1 MASVDKILIGS
12 PTYKTVVGNVTRIHK
27 VVVGTPLTTTVIGP
41 YADID
46 NIVGLDTSGKTQG
59 GTITYDSDT
68 GTFVVG
74 EDPIIEIDGKTYP
87 SDSAHTNILIR
98 RSGTQG
104 EPVKLQQGELAY
116 SFLSDPATDGFGN
129 GGDRLYIAVG
139 PNDPGTGLSS
149 EIDVIGGTYFTN
161 LLNHQ
166 QGTLT
171 ANSAL
176 LVDNNKRIDQLLAD
190 SATFLK
196 LTSQEIYASSFID
209 TPVVQNDSLVLKGST
224 DNYITA
230 TNGAGVEIYYN
241 NSIAFQS
248 ASLTGRTGLTP
259 GLLLDQDRTLEVKGL
274 SFLDSTT
281 IDGDLT
287 ITKNLLVQGT
297 TTSIETTELL
307 IEDKRI
313 IIGKGIT
320 DSVQANASGIAV
332 GDSDMPIASITYVN
346 NGIDSDCWEFNP
358 GICAPDITVNELIFE
373 TIDCGTYA

>member
-139 PNDPGTGLSS
+139 PNDPGTG
-149 EIDVIGGTYFTN
+149 
-161 LLNHQ
+161 
-166 QGTLT
+166 
-171 ANSAL
+171 
-176 LVDNNKRIDQLLAD
+176 
-190 SATFLK
+190 
-196 LTSQEIYASSFID
+196 
-209 TPVVQNDSLVLKGST
+209 
-224 DNYITA
+224 
-230 TNGAGVEIYYN
+230 
-241 NSIAFQS
+241 
-248 ASLTGRTGLTP
+248 
-259 GLLLDQDRTLEVKGL
+259 
-274 SFLDSTT
+274 
-281 IDGDLT
+281 
-287 ITKNLLVQGT
+287 
-297 TTSIETTELL
+297 
-307 IEDKRI
+307 
-313 IIGKGIT
+313 
-320 DSVQANASGIAV
+320 
-332 GDSDMPIASITYVN
+332 
-346 NGIDSDCWEFNP
+346 
-358 GICAPDITVNELIFE
+358 
-373 TIDCGTYA
+373 

>member
-1 MASVDKILIGS
+1 MTSIDKILIGS
-12 PTYKTVVGNVTRIHK
+12 PTYKTVVGNVTRVHK
-27 VVVGTPLTTTVIGP
+27 VVVGTPLSTVVIGP

-46 NIVGLDTSGKTQG
+46 NIVGLDTTGKSQG
-59 GTITYDSDT
+59 NVISYDSASGD
-68 GTFVVG
+68 FIVG
-74 EDPIIEIDGKTYP
+74 ASPDLDIDGKFYP
-87 SDSAHTNILIR
+87 SDSAHSNILIR

-116 SFLSDPATDGFGN
+116 SFLADPSTNGFGN

-139 PNDPGTGLSS
+139 PNDSAGLST

-176 LVDNNKRIDQLLAD
+176 LVGSDKRIDQLLAD
-190 SATFLK
+190 SASFLK
-196 LTSQEIYASSFID
+196 LTSNEIYASSFVE

-224 DNYITA
+224 DNYISA
-230 TNGAGVEIYYN
+230 TNGAGVEFYYN
-241 NSIAFQS
+241 NNVAFET
-248 ASLTGRTGLTP
+248 ASLTGRNGLTP
-259 GLLLDQDRTLEVKGL
+259 GILLGEDRTLEVNGL

-313 IIGKGIT
+313 VIGKGIT
-320 DSVQANASGIAV
+320 NPVDANQSGIAV
-332 GDSDMPIASITYVN
+332 GDSDNPIASITYVN
-346 NGIDSDCWEFNP
+346 NGVDSDCWLFSP
-358 GICAPDITVNELIFE
+358 GICAPDLTVDELIFE
-373 TIDCGTYA
+373 EIDCGTYA

>member
-27 VVVGTPLTTTVIGP
+27 VVVGTPLSTVVIGP

-46 NIVGLDTSGKTQG
+46 NIVGLDTTGKVDG
-59 GTITYDSDT
+59 GIISYDSDS
-68 GTFVVG
+68 GNFVVG
-74 EDPIIEIDGKTYP
+74 ENPLIEVDGKTYP

-104 EPVKLQQGELAY
+104 EPVKLQQGEIAY

-129 GGDRLYIAVG
+129 GGDRLYIAIG
-139 PNDPGTGLSS
+139 ENNDSGYST

-166 QGTLT
+166 QGVLT
-171 ANSAL
+171 PNSAL
-176 LVDNNKRIDQLLAD
+176 LVDNNKRINEILAD

-196 LTSQEIYASSFID
+196 LTSDEIYANNFVN
-209 TPVVQNDSLVLKGST
+209 TPIVQNDSLVLKGTT
-224 DNYITA
+224 DNYIVA
-230 TNGAGVEIYYN
+230 TNGAGVEVYYN
-241 NSIAFQS
+241 NNVTFQT
-248 ASLTGRTGLTP
+248 ASLTGRSGTTP
-259 GLLLDQDRTLEVKGL
+259 GLLLGDDRTLQVGGL

-287 ITKNLLVQGT
+287 ITKNLVVQGE

-313 IIGKGIT
+313 VI
-320 DSVQANASGIAV
+320 ANGVPNAVSANQSGIAV
-332 GDSDMPIASITYVN
+332 GDSSSPIASITYVN
-346 NGIDSDCWEFNP
+346 NGVDSECWEFNP
-358 GICAPDITVNELIFE
+358 GICAPKLVVDELRFE
-373 TIDCGTYA
+373 VVDCGTYA